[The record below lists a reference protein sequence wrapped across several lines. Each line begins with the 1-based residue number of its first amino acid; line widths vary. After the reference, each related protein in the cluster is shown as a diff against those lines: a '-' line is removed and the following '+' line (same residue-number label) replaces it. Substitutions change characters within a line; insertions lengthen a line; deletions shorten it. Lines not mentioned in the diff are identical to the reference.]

1 MDKPKVLTIIGP
13 TASGKTDLSYLLADE
28 IKQRTGKDIEII
40 SADSRQI
47 YKHIPIATAQPD
59 KEYLA
64 KYKHHFIN
72 QFGLGD
78 EFNAGTFGKM
88 ARELISFIFNR
99 GKIPIVVGGS
109 GLYLRS
115 LIYGLFEIEDIVEE
129 ENGKEKAGGLK
140 KLSDELLK
148 VDPLTVNQMH
158 NITERRVIRALEA
171 YYLTGIPISTLRS
184 RKVDIK
190 FDFVQ
195 IGINRD
201 RQILYDNIN
210 KRVDKMIETGLID
223 EIKNLKK
230 KGYDYGKYNSL
241 NTVGVKEVLDHLEG
255 KIDYEPMVEL
265 IKQNTRRY
273 AKQQLTWFR
282 KDKNIMWVNF
292 DLYHLW
298 IEKILEW

>member
-1 MDKPKVLTIIGP
+1 
-13 TASGKTDLSYLLADE
+13 
-28 IKQRTGKDIEII
+28 
-40 SADSRQI
+40 
-47 YKHIPIATAQPD
+47 
-59 KEYLA
+59 
-64 KYKHHFIN
+64 
-72 QFGLGD
+72 
-78 EFNAGTFGKM
+78 M

-115 LIYGLFEIEDIVEE
+115 LIYGLFDIEDIVEE
-129 ENGKEKAGGLK
+129 ENGKEKQKLIRRELSKRLKSGGLK
-140 KLSDELLK
+140 KLTEELQK
-148 VDPLTVNQMH
+148 VDPVTAGEMH

-184 RKVDIK
+184 RKVEIK

-201 RQILYDNIN
+201 RQILYEKIN
-210 KRVDKMIETGLID
+210 KRVDKMIELGLI
-223 EIKNLKK
+223 EEVKNLKK

-255 KIDYEPMVEL
+255 KIDYERMLEL
-265 IKQNTRRY
+265 VKQNTRRY
-273 AKQQLTWFR
+273 AKRQMTWFR

-298 IEKILEW
+298 IEKFLE